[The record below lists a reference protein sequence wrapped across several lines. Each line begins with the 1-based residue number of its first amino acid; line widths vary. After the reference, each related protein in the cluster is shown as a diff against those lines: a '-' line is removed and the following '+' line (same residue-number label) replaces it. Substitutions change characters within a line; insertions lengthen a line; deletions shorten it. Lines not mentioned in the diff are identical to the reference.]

1 MLEDNKK
8 KVLIIGIV
16 CVIIAIGGILYWIFQ
31 NMGNDE
37 YIDLESLENNI
48 ATIENNEN
56 NENNERIEEKQKI
69 VVHISGNVV
78 NPGVISLEEGSRI
91 IDAINNAGGLTSEA
105 DITKINLAYILED
118 AQKIYIPSK
127 NDEENAVY
135 VSKESGD
142 NGVVTSSSGKEKGQN
157 EEKLMININTANK
170 EEFEKLPGIGSSIAT
185 RIVDYR
191 KENGKFNTIEDIKNV
206 SGIGEAKFNNIKSYI
221 CVK

>member
-8 KVLIIGIV
+8 KVLMIGVV
-16 CVIIAIGGILYWIFQ
+16 CVIITIGGILYWIFQ
-31 NMGNDE
+31 NVDNDE
-37 YIDLESLENNI
+37 YIDLESVENNM
-48 ATIENNEN
+48 ATIENS
-56 NENNERIEEKQKI
+56 ENNERIEEKQKI

-127 NDEENAVY
+127 NDEENTVY

-142 NGVVTSSSGKEKGQN
+142 NGVVTSSSGKEESQK